1 MNTNTKTKDVME
13 FAAVLQAELPK
24 NPPHLT
30 ARDAMALMR
39 LGRQHST
46 QAANL
51 CNIPNYQEKYD
62 KRTANIRV
70 KIVDILFPYGAH
82 ALCGGDPRGCIVKLI
97 LRSGRTNDFDGEAY
111 CVPGA

>member
-1 MNTNTKTKDVME
+1 MKPKAEEIAV
-13 FAAVLQAELPK
+13 FAATLQAEKPK
-24 NPPHLT
+24 QAPHLT
-30 ARDAMALMR
+30 ARDALALMR

-46 QAANL
+46 QAVNL

-62 KRTANIRV
+62 KRTANIRERLAL
-70 KIVDILFPYGAH
+70 ILAHYGAR
-82 ALCGGDPRGCIVKLI
+82 AITGGDPRGCIVKLI

>member
-30 ARDAMALMR
+30 ARDAAAIMR
-39 LGRQHST
+39 LGRRQST
-46 QAANL
+46 ASVNL
-51 CNIPNYQEKYD
+51 CNLPNYQDKYD
-62 KRTANIRV
+62 RTTASVRGALAL
-70 KIVDILFPYGAH
+70 ILAPYRAT
-82 ALCGGDPRGCIVKLI
+82 ATTGGNPRGCTVKLK
-97 LRSGRTNDFDGEAY
+97 LRSGRTNDFGGEGY

>member
-30 ARDAMALMR
+30 ARDALALMR

-46 QAANL
+46 QVVNL

-62 KRTANIRV
+62 KRTANIRERLAL
-70 KIVDILFPYGAH
+70 ILAHYGAR
-82 ALCGGDPRGCIVKLI
+82 AITGGDPRGCTVKLK
-97 LRSGRTNDFDGEAY
+97 LRSKRTNDFGGEGY